1 MEEIGYSNGQP
12 FQILTV
18 TDKESGEIIRIK
30 DFAYNP
36 EKHKLI
42 TVKAKKSVSPVEIA
56 AVGKKKVSV
65 YDDLELVGTTDLGNL
80 KMHELR
86 TLAKERGHTIAPTT
100 KKQEL
105 IQLLNA

>member
-42 TVKAKKSVSPVEIA
+42 TVKAKKSVSPLEIA
-56 AVGKKKVSV
+56 AVGKKKEEEIIAPAENE
-65 YDDLELVGTTDLGNL
+65 YNDM
-80 KMHELR
+80 KMFELR
-86 TLAKERGHTIAPTT
+86 SLAKGKGIVVSPKT